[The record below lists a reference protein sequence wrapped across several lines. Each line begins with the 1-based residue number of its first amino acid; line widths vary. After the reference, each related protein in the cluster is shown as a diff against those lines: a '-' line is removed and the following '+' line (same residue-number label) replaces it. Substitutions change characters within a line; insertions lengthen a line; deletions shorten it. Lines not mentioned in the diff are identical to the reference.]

1 MSASREGKKKL
12 SKKALILILA
22 AAVVLIAAGVIAG
35 LSWSRYMAAT
45 MRVLRMEGTVRLTQ
59 EGREKTLRDN
69 LRLQDG
75 DGLETE
81 EKSLVS
87 VGLDETKIV
96 TLQAESLAEVQ
107 KKAKWLRL
115 QLREGTVFFQVTK
128 ALDPDETFD
137 ITTSDMVVGIRGTS
151 GYVSVAADGTESMA
165 VTDGHVRVT
174 GTNPVTGE
182 VL

>member
-1 MSASREGKKKL
+1 MSTSRKEKKKL

-22 AAVVLIAAGVIAG
+22 AAAVLIAGAVIAG

-59 EGREKTLRDN
+59 EGKEKALRDN

-75 DGLETE
+75 DGLATE

-87 VGLDETKIV
+87 VGLDDTKIV
-96 TLQAESLAEVQ
+96 TLQAQSLAEIRKQ
-107 KKAKWLRL
+107 AKWLRL

-128 ALDPDETFD
+128 PL
-137 ITTSDMVVGIRGTS
+137 
-151 GYVSVAADGTESMA
+151 
-165 VTDGHVRVT
+165 
-174 GTNPVTGE
+174 GE
-182 VL
+182 D